1 MSVRVPQ
8 IYSPKFA
15 DAFNDITIGNNSGCV
30 VDGHEAGFPTERGWD
45 PVTGLGTPNFPMLL
59 QRFLELP

>member
-15 DAFNDITIGNNSGCV
+15 DAFNDITVGNNSGC
-30 VDGHEAGFPTERGWD
+30 GHDIAFPTARGWD
-45 PVTGLGTPNFPMLL
+45 PVTGLGTPKFPKLL
-59 QRFLELP
+59 ERFLELP

>member
-15 DAFNDITIGNNSGCV
+15 DAFHDITIGNNSGCGA
-30 VDGHEAGFPTERGWD
+30 DSAFPTERGWD

>member
-8 IYSPKFA
+8 IYSPNFV

-45 PVTGLGTPNFPMLL
+45 PVTGLGTPKFPKLL